1 MDRQQHDIAAP
12 ASSGTPVT
20 AAATAVLARDGSA
33 GLEVLLLKRAGTV
46 SFGADAWVFPGGR
59 VDAADA
65 GGDSVFSVEAARRAA
80 VRETREEAGI
90 TVDGDALRVL
100 SRWVP
105 GPEAPKRFLTWL
117 LFGRAE
123 STGVRVDGT
132 EIVDHRWM
140 TPAAALEEHGCGRM
154 GLLPPTWV
162 TLHQLS
168 RHRSVDEAAA
178 AIDAAEPEFFESHVV
193 KTEAGLVILWHG
205 DAGYESRDPDAPG
218 PRHRLHMLR
227 GPWRYER
234 SD

>member
-1 MDRQQHDIAAP
+1 M
-12 ASSGTPVT
+12 
-20 AAATAVLARDGSA
+20 LARDGAA

-59 VDAADA
+59 VDDDDA
-65 GGDSVFSVEAARRAA
+65 GADDLFSVEAARRAA
-80 VRETREEAGI
+80 VRETHEEAGI
-90 TVDGDALRVL
+90 VVDGDALRVL

-123 STGVRVDGT
+123 TTDVRIDGS
-132 EIVDHRWM
+132 EIVDHRWIA
-140 TPAAALEEHGCGRM
+140 PADALAEHGERRM

-162 TLHQLS
+162 TLYQLA
-168 RHRSVDEAAA
+168 RHGSVDAASA
-178 AIDAAEPEFFESHVV
+178 AIAAAEPEFYESHFVQ
-193 KTEAGLVILWHG
+193 TDTHPVILWHG
-205 DAGYESRDPDAPG
+205 DAGYETRDFHAAG
-218 PRHRLHMLR
+218 PRHRLHMLH